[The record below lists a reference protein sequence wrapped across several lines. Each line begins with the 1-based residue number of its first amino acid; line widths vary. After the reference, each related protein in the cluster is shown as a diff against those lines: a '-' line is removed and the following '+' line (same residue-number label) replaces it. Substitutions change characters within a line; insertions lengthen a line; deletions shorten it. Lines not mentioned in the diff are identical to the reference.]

1 MTSSSPPGDP
11 RGGLYQRDFPP
22 EAFAARRAKLFDAI
36 GPGASAVLQGAGPTR
51 GFGLFRQTNQFYY
64 CCGIEVP
71 QAYLLLDGSAR
82 RTTLYLP
89 HREEGRE
96 NEGAALAAEDA
107 DLIER
112 LAGLDGVFGVERLSR
127 DLEGVTVLYTPHR
140 PGEGA
145 LASRDNL
152 THADKAVAA
161 DPWGARATREER
173 FIDLLKKRH
182 PQIEVRDLSPT
193 IDALRAVKGLRE
205 IDLCREAGRLSA
217 LAINEAI
224 RSTAPGVCEYQLA
237 AVADYV
243 YLVHGARGEGY
254 RPIVAGG
261 ANAWFGHYCRNDCPL
276 NDGDLVLMDAA
287 PDYHYYTSDIGR
299 MWPVNGRY
307 APWQRELYGF
317 MVEYHKVLL
326 ARIRPG
332 VTAEEIHQDAAAE
345 MAKVVD
351 GTAFSKE
358 IYESAARRA
367 LEFKGHLSHPV
378 GMAVHDVGGYRSSP
392 LRPGVVF
399 TVDPQMR
406 VPEERLYIRVED
418 TVVVTQEG
426 IENLTSLAPL
436 ELDDVEALMRDRSP
450 LPRPVPP
457 AT

>member
-1 MTSSSPPGDP
+1 VNSSSPAGDP
-11 RGGLYQRDFPP
+11 RDGLYQRDFPP
-22 EAFAARRAKLFDAI
+22 EEFASRRARLFDAI
-36 GPGASAVLQGAGPTR
+36 GSGASAVLQGAGPAR
-51 GFGLFRQTNQFYY
+51 GFQLFRQTNQFYY

-71 QAYLLLDGSAR
+71 QAYLLLRGSDR

-96 NEGAALAAEDA
+96 NEGESLAAEDA
-107 DLIER
+107 DVIER
-112 LAGLDGVFGVERLSR
+112 LAGLDGVFGVERLAP
-127 DLEGVTVLYTPHR
+127 DLEGVSVLYTPHR

-145 LASRDNL
+145 MASRDNL

-161 DPWGARATREER
+161 DPWDGRATREQR
-173 FIDLLKKRH
+173 FIDLLKQRH
-182 PQIEVRDLSPT
+182 PQVEVRDLSPT
-193 IDALRAVKGLRE
+193 IDALRAVKSPRE

-224 RSTAPGVCEYQLA
+224 RSTAPGVYEYQLA
-237 AVADYV
+237 ALADYV
-243 YLVHGARGEGY
+243 YLLHGARGEGY

-261 ANAWFGHYCRNDCPL
+261 ANAWFGHYSRNDCPL

-299 MWPVNGRY
+299 MWPVNGTY

-317 MVEYHKVLL
+317 MVAYHKALL
-326 ARIRPG
+326 KRIRPG

-345 MAKVVD
+345 MAKVVEE
-351 GTAFSKE
+351 TAFSKD

-378 GMAVHDVGGYRSSP
+378 GMAVHDVGGYRSKP
-392 LRPGVVF
+392 LQPGIVF

-418 TVVVTQEG
+418 TVVVTEEG
-426 IENLTSLAPL
+426 IENLTGLAPL
-436 ELDDVEALMRDRSP
+436 ELDDVEALLRDRSP
-450 LPRPVPP
+450 LSRPVPP
-457 AT
+457 TT